1 MSSYITSIIDLS
13 KILSSVRYTEKPD
26 SQVLDPFSCLIRLC
40 LLNYKPVGTK
50 LSFTNNK
57 IIFQEPDFL
66 QSAKRWSSGDSRQ
79 HIHNLYNPIFKL
91 NQWYDINTPQF
102 IYLLNKS
109 KSGLLQLLKCYNS
122 NDSNI
127 ISHSINYYIETINNI
142 LEKKTNSTFCEQKNT
157 EKKIENKSNINND
170 TLNNYENSI
179 TIDNLN
185 NLENNN
191 NENTVKNKN
200 KNKKNKIINTS
211 ENNINTQENNINTS
225 ENNINTSEN
234 NINTQENSNFLDA
247 STDIYSIKLRDL
259 WNLEEINIIYLLLQE
274 IEKKFEKNKFNN
286 SQSLILSVVD
296 KSGWSHTYNAFGK
309 TQSLPTR
316 GTSLDR
322 SPRSTNTSSNK
333 INFGARS
340 LRKATRR

>member
-1 MSSYITSIIDLS
+1 MSGYFTSIIDLS
-13 KILSSVRYTEKPD
+13 KMLSTIRYSEKPD

-40 LLNYKPVGTK
+40 LLNYKPIGTK

-142 LEKKTNSTFCEQKNT
+142 LKKKTQHNFSQQ
-157 EKKIENKSNINND
+157 NINEQDNETSDINKND
-170 TLNNYENSI
+170 SKK
-179 TIDNLN
+179 
-185 NLENNN
+185 
-191 NENTVKNKN
+191 KNKN
-200 KNKKNKIINTS
+200 KHIQNEIITDVK
-211 ENNINTQENNINTS
+211 ENNIINHL
-225 ENNINTSEN
+225 EE
-234 NINTQENSNFLDA
+234 
-247 STDIYSIKLRDL
+247 STDIYSIKLKDL
-259 WNLEEINIIYLLLQE
+259 WNLEEINIVY
-274 IEKKFEKNKFNN
+274 
-286 SQSLILSVVD
+286 LIL
-296 KSGWSHTYNAFGK
+296 
-309 TQSLPTR
+309 QM
-316 GTSLDR
+316 
-322 SPRSTNTSSNK
+322 
-333 INFGARS
+333 I
-340 LRKATRR
+340 